1 MAIDFSAVDFKCR
14 LDVPKTGLIA
24 ILPAPCL
31 RERSRAVDALVQSL
45 GIKVLGSADVP
56 YGFAVGGP
64 DGQVEVFAASGAV
77 RARNTEQ
84 LSRFNDER
92 RPWADVTCER
102 TKDGPVYGLG
112 ANTARRLQAHSER
125 LLDASGL
132 AVKPSGVRVAVGQW
146 ARLEESGKEVESGPG
161 RATVQFAY
169 AIEGIPLIGAGAKTN
184 IHFDPDETGADGVI
198 ARFFHVHRGSE
209 AAKDIRLLDI
219 EQAFEPLLKQTWSG
233 IECKSKHTCITITAA
248 EFGLLALPADV
259 PQRVA
264 GPALRLE
271 GTVSGL
277 VPRDGR
283 EVSIRFGQYLSLVE
297 PKWLAEAGFG
307 SAGDIVPGQLVAGRG
322 KGASESR

>member
-1 MAIDFSAVDFKCR
+1 MALDFSAVDLKAR
-14 LDVPKTGLIA
+14 LEIPKTGLVA
-24 ILPAPCL
+24 LLPSPCL
-31 RERSRAVDALVQSL
+31 RERSRAVDTLAKSL
-45 GIKVLGSADVP
+45 GIKVVGSADVP
-56 YGFAVGGP
+56 HGFAVGGP

-77 RARNTEQ
+77 RARNTKQ

-92 RPWADVTCER
+92 RPWADVTRER

-112 ANTARRLQAHSER
+112 ANTAKLLQAHSER

-132 AVKPSGVRVAVGQW
+132 AVEPSGIRVAVGQW
-146 ARLEESGKEVESGPG
+146 ARLDESGKEVESGPG
-161 RATVQFAY
+161 RATVQFSY

-184 IHFDPDETGADGVI
+184 VHFDPDERGAEGVI
-198 ARFFHVHRGSE
+198 ARFFHVHRGFE

-233 IECKSKHTCITITAA
+233 IESKSRKTRITITAA

-259 PQRVA
+259 PQRLA
-264 GPALRLE
+264 GPALRIE

-277 VPRDGR
+277 VPRGGR

-297 PKWLAEAGFG
+297 PKWLAEAGLG

-322 KGASESR
+322 RGE

>member
-1 MAIDFSAVDFKCR
+1 MAIDFSAVEFKAR
-14 LDVPKTGLIA
+14 LDVPKTGLVA

-31 RERSRAVDALVQSL
+31 RERTRAVEAVAKSL
-45 GIKVLGSADVP
+45 GIKVVGSADVP
-56 YGFAVGGP
+56 HGFAVGGP

-84 LSRFNDER
+84 LSRYNDER
-92 RPWADVTCER
+92 RPWADVTRER
-102 TKDGPVYGLG
+102 TKDGTVYGLG
-112 ANTARRLQAHSER
+112 ANTARQLQARSER
-125 LLDASGL
+125 LLESSGL
-132 AVKPSGVRVAVGQW
+132 AVKPSGIRVAVGQW
-146 ARLEESGKEVESGPG
+146 ARLDESGKEVESGPG
-161 RATVQFAY
+161 RATVQFSY
-169 AIEGIPLIGAGAKTN
+169 ALEGIPLIGAGAKTN
-184 IHFDPDETGADGVI
+184 VHFDPDERGADGVI

-233 IECKSKHTCITITAA
+233 IESKSKQTRITITAA

-264 GPALRLE
+264 SPALRLE

-283 EVSIRFGQYLSLVE
+283 EISIRFGQYLSLVE
-297 PKWLAEAGFG
+297 PKWLAEAGLG
-307 SAGDIVPGQLVAGRG
+307 SAGDIVPGQVVASRDRG
-322 KGASESR
+322 ESGPR